1 MTTTGNDRSGSMVPV
16 FDGLKPVGPGGTIHS
31 GSAPFRTVR
40 FMIARTL
47 LFLSVALP
55 ASGPLVAQT
64 PQQAEAA
71 QRAVQQDLAE
81 AQADIDALDD
91 ETRELLL
98 AYRSELA
105 RLDRLN
111 DYNANLQVMLDSQA
125 EEARQLE
132 RDLLALEDLRRN
144 LVPLMLDMQ
153 EALAD
158 FVQLDKPFLVD
169 ERAARV
175 AALAD
180 LQGRADVNLAEKYRR
195 LIEAYIIETEYGQ
208 SLEAWEGRLELD
220 GTPRTVEFLR
230 LGRTAIYY
238 LTLDHQRAGYWDADG
253 GRWSALDGR
262 HVDSI
267 VKAVRVARRQA
278 PPDLL
283 DLPLPPP
290 EVPDAD

>member
-1 MTTTGNDRSGSMVPV
+1 
-16 FDGLKPVGPGGTIHS
+16 
-31 GSAPFRTVR
+31 
-40 FMIARTL
+40 MIARTL
-47 LFLSVALP
+47 LFLFVVFPVSA
-55 ASGPLVAQT
+55 PLAAQT

-71 QRAVQQDLAE
+71 QRAVQQELAE

-91 ETRELLL
+91 QTRELLL

-111 DYNANLQVMLDSQA
+111 DYNANLQNMLDSQA

-208 SLEAWEGRLELD
+208 SLEAWEGCSNW
-220 GTPRTVEFLR
+220 
-230 LGRTAIYY
+230 TA
-238 LTLDHQRAGYWDADG
+238 RPAP
-253 GRWSALDGR
+253 WSSCGWA
-262 HVDSI
+262 
-267 VKAVRVARRQA
+267 ARRSTT
-278 PPDLL
+278 
-283 DLPLPPP
+283 
-290 EVPDAD
+290 

>member
-1 MTTTGNDRSGSMVPV
+1 
-16 FDGLKPVGPGGTIHS
+16 
-31 GSAPFRTVR
+31 
-40 FMIARTL
+40 MIARTL
-47 LFLSVALP
+47 LLLFALLP
-55 ASGPLVAQT
+55 APVPVAAQT

-71 QRAVQQDLAE
+71 QRAVQQELIE

-111 DYNANLQVMLDSQA
+111 DYNANLQAMLDSQA

-158 FVQLDKPFLVD
+158 FVRLDKPFLVD

-175 AALAD
+175 ASLAD

-208 SLEAWEGRLELD
+208 SLEAWEGTLELD
-220 GTPRTVEFLR
+220 GAPRTVEFLR
-230 LGRTAIYY
+230 LGRTAVYY
-238 LTLDHQRAGYWDADG
+238 LTLDHQRAGYWDADAA
-253 GRWSALDGR
+253 RWSKLDDR

-267 VKAVRVARRQA
+267 VRAVRVARRQA

>member
-1 MTTTGNDRSGSMVPV
+1 
-16 FDGLKPVGPGGTIHS
+16 
-31 GSAPFRTVR
+31 
-40 FMIARTL
+40 MIARTL
-47 LFLSVALP
+47 IPLLVFLLAG
-55 ASGPLVAQT
+55 GPLAAQT

-71 QRAVQQDLAE
+71 QRSVQQDLVD

-105 RLDRLN
+105 RLDRLE
-111 DYNANLQVMLDSQA
+111 DYNANLQAMLDSQA

-175 AALAD
+175 ASLAD
-180 LQGRADVNLAEKYRR
+180 LQGRADVSLAEKYRR

-208 SLEAWEGRLELD
+208 NLEAWEGMLELD
-220 GTPRTVEFLR
+220 GAPRTVEFLR
-230 LGRTAIYY
+230 LGRTAVYY
-238 LTLDHQRAGYWDADG
+238 LTLDHQRAGYWDAEAA
-253 GRWSALDGR
+253 RWTTLDDR

-267 VKAVRVARRQA
+267 VRAVRVARRQA

-290 EVPDAD
+290 EVSDAD

>member
-1 MTTTGNDRSGSMVPV
+1 
-16 FDGLKPVGPGGTIHS
+16 
-31 GSAPFRTVR
+31 
-40 FMIARTL
+40 MIARTL
-47 LFLSVALP
+47 LFLFVALP